1 MRSPVR
7 AVAHGVVLVAVAVL
21 CFATVASGSFDVVTL
36 RASAP
41 AGPTPAEDPQ
51 DDAPVVDVAA
61 GEDDPDGSADGEE
74 APADGDGAEDEGAE
88 GDGAEG
94 EDPPA
99 TVDPACRDAEVA
111 WGAAAKAQMNLSVE
125 HPHDLVT
132 GFTTARDELAGA
144 EPPAAIAQDWAVVAT
159 YLTMLADAVE
169 AAGPDDA
176 GELARSI
183 DRVGRKIDA
192 SALTTSSQR
201 VTEFFH
207 GGCTA

>member
-41 AGPTPAEDPQ
+41 AGPTAAEDPQ

-61 GEDDPDGSADGEE
+61 GEDDPDGAADGEE
-74 APADGDGAEDEGAE
+74 APADGDDAE
-88 GDGAEG
+88 GTGGSDAEG
-94 EDPPA
+94 EEPAA
-99 TVDPACRDAEVA
+99 TVDAACRDAEVA

-169 AAGPDDA
+169 AAGPEDA

>member
-61 GEDDPDGSADGEE
+61 GEDDPDGAADDEE
-74 APADGDGAEDEGAE
+74 APADGDDAE
-88 GDGAEG
+88 GSGGSDAEG
-94 EDPPA
+94 EEPAA
-99 TVDPACRDAEVA
+99 TVDAACRDAEVA

-125 HPHDLVT
+125 HPRDLVT